1 MRKVRECFATSNFDM
16 FHYLIENRISTSN
29 VEQAV
34 RDGHN
39 PERVKS
45 FIRRKDKMK
54 AELIKEGFSRI
65 VAIPTYFKD
74 DKYWLGDGATRI
86 AALKELQAEG
96 KLPAKHEVQ
105 FLVFTEEDMSIDDFI
120 DELQLLNDFNGTKWD
135 VTDKITAKAKAGDK
149 NSQKIL
155 SISHKYN
162 MAVSAVSD
170 LMYGQGS
177 TKETTDLTTRLVFEN
192 IEPLCDFIHNISLTY
207 NIKEVKAA
215 DFLNGLR
222 TVWLDAE
229 KYEILPMVCHLM
241 DLAFKGGKINRD
253 YQIGSKMHITDWQFA
268 MMHNVTKLFEVK
280 NSQKN
285 FTKKF
290 SDDVR
295 ASFKRLLRD
304 KWNDAMDNHSRRM
317 RDMSAKRMR

>member
-1 MRKVRECFATSNFDM
+1 MEKVRDCFETSNFDM
-16 FHYLIENRISTSN
+16 FHYLIENRISTSD

-39 PERVKS
+39 PARVKN

-74 DKYWLGDGATRI
+74 NKYWLGDGATRI

-96 KLPAKHEVQ
+96 KLPPKHKVQ
-105 FLVFTEEDMSIDDFI
+105 FLIYTEADMTLDEFI

-149 NSQKIL
+149 NSQTIL
-155 SISHKYN
+155 SISQKYN
-162 MAVSAVSD
+162 MAVSTVSD

-177 TKETTDLTTRLVFEN
+177 TKETTDLTTRTVFEN
-192 IEPLCDFIHNISLTY
+192 IEPVCEFIHNISVS
-207 NIKEVKAA
+207 NQIKEVKVAEFVNA
-215 DFLNGLR
+215 LR
-222 TVWLDAE
+222 NIWLDAE
-229 KYEILPMVCHLM
+229 KYEILPMVQHLL
-241 DLAFKGGKINRD
+241 DLAFKGKKINKD
-253 YQIGSKMHITDWQFA
+253 YQVGPTMHITDWQFT
-268 MMHNVTKLFEVK
+268 MMYNINKLFETK
-280 NSQKN
+280 NSQKQ

-290 SDDVR
+290 GDDVR

-304 KWNDAMDNHSRRM
+304 KWNDIMDAHSRRM
-317 RDMSAKRMR
+317 RDWSRKQMR